1 MEEIIKFLKDNN
13 INFEILN
20 DSKNFASISFEN
32 EKGEYIVD
40 KDLYEYTLNYPN
52 FNAEF
57 GSEQYIL
64 DLIKL
69 DFI

>member
-1 MEEIIKFLKDNN
+1 MEDIIKFLKDNN

-20 DSKNFASISFEN
+20 DSKNFTSISFEN

-40 KDLYEYTLNYPN
+40 KDLYGYTLNYPN
-52 FNAEF
+52 FNVEF

>member
-1 MEEIIKFLKDNN
+1 MKDIIKFLKDNN

-40 KDLYEYTLNYPN
+40 KDLYGYILNYPN
-52 FNAEF
+52 FNTKF

>member
-1 MEEIIKFLKDNN
+1 MELELRGTIKTKHYNSVENGYDEN
-13 INFEILN
+13 ITFC
-20 DSKNFASISFEN
+20 N

-40 KDLYEYTLNYPN
+40 KDLYGYTLNYPN

>member
-32 EKGEYIVD
+32 KKGEYIVD
-40 KDLYEYTLNYPN
+40 KDLYGYTLNYPN
-52 FNAEF
+52 FNTEF